1 MCIVIERSTQG
12 NLNIKQN
19 QMSDSPFKKMLKE
32 KNPEVNI
39 DKMLLI
45 FDEKIKEVQVSQGL
59 EEIRL
64 PLSCDLNKAIIA
76 SVISEYLKE

>member
-1 MCIVIERSTQG
+1 MCIVIERSTQE
-12 NLNIKQN
+12 NLNIKQKA
-19 QMSDSPFKKMLKE
+19 MSDSPFKKMLKE

-64 PLSCDLNKAIIA
+64 PLGCDLNKAIIA

>member
-1 MCIVIERSTQG
+1 
-12 NLNIKQN
+12 
-19 QMSDSPFKKMLKE
+19 MSDSPFKKMLKE

-64 PLSCDLNKAIIA
+64 PLGCDLNKAIIA
-76 SVISEYLKE
+76 SIISEYLKE

>member
-1 MCIVIERSTQG
+1 
-12 NLNIKQN
+12 
-19 QMSDSPFKKMLKE
+19 MSDSPFKKMLKE